1 MKKFLSTIIFI
12 SIALSSYSQAVVIDA
27 TRQASDVAI
36 GSEEQAEEEVQKTA
50 LEKIQEFSKKTQ
62 SIMDSVNVYMNMAT
76 DYVRTAKQLKQAIE
90 LLSKTVS
97 NYDNYVDYIK
107 NSTILSIDDKLQL
120 ISQMTYKIKNI
131 KELVDNIKDVS
142 GANSK
147 GLSEKEKA
155 AKEGKMKDGERL
167 RLMTK
172 YLSCIIMEVTDIHNI
187 YINAINKENG
197 LSFNK
202 MLEESSMNAMF
213 FNYN

>member
-1 MKKFLSTIIFI
+1 MKKFLSIIIFI

-27 TRQASDVAI
+27 TRQASDTAI

-62 SIMDSVNVYMNMAT
+62 NIMDSVNVYMNMAT

>member
-1 MKKFLSTIIFI
+1 MKKFLSIIIFI

-27 TRQASDVAI
+27 TRQASDVVI

-120 ISQMTYKIKNI
+120 ISQITYKIKNI
-131 KELVDNIKDVS
+131 KELVENIKDVS

>member
-1 MKKFLSTIIFI
+1 MKKFLSIIIFI

-27 TRQASDVAI
+27 TRQASDVVI

>member
-1 MKKFLSTIIFI
+1 MKKFLSIIIFI

>member
-172 YLSCIIMEVTDIHNI
+172 YL
-187 YINAINKENG
+187 
-197 LSFNK
+197 
-202 MLEESSMNAMF
+202 
-213 FNYN
+213 